1 MRLLWTKH
9 VLTVRLDI
17 LLTTELTLWTLARLP
32 ISAAPIVATTIATET
47 TIWTRKSLRASAI
60 PSRTL
65 ATLANWRSASNTLS
79 TTPTWTVGA
88 K

>member
-17 LLTTELTLWTLARLP
+17 LLTTELTLWTLARLA
-32 ISAAPIVATTIATET
+32 ISAAPIVTTTIATKT
-47 TIWTRKSLRASAI
+47 TIRTCESLRAPAI

-79 TTPTWTVGA
+79 TTPTWTVRA

>member
-17 LLTTELTLWTLARLP
+17 LLTTELPLWTLARLP
-32 ISAAPIVATTIATET
+32 ISAAPITET
-47 TIWTRKSLRASAI
+47 TIRTRKSLRAPAI
-60 PSRTL
+60 PSRTRCRTL